1 MRLTK
6 LRTTAAVLASVAG
19 LSGVATLA
27 ADANA
32 TRVSPRPTGNAGLD
46 DYCRQAADLIND
58 AFSQAAREDG
68 DFPEEGQAW
77 WDLAIEMLN
86 AAKDRG
92 CTFTAARKPIR
103 NEVTT
108 HSRVGLILTGDAGT
122 DDFCRHVAAVINGFF
137 ATGERDRA
145 LGALEQGRQLGCRL
159 VVTLAPNGVTG
170 PRGDIALSPR

>member
-6 LRTTAAVLASVAG
+6 LRTTAAVLTCVAG
-19 LSGVATLA
+19 LATLA

-32 TRVSPRPTGNAGLD
+32 TRVAAKPTGDARLD

-58 AFSQAAREDG
+58 AFTESAREDG
-68 DFPEEGQAW
+68 DNPVEGQAW
-77 WDLAIEMLN
+77 WDLAIDMLN

-92 CTFTAARKPIR
+92 CTFTAARTPIR
-103 NEVTT
+103 GEATT
-108 HSRVGLILTGDAGT
+108 HSRVGLILTGNEGT
-122 DDFCRHVAAVINGFF
+122 DELCRHVAATINGLF

-145 LGALEQGRQLGCRL
+145 LGALAQGRELGCRL